1 VIRIST
7 EDLTAITE
15 AVTEIRDKMAEQFSP
30 VEYTMTLIFEDRY
43 QVVMSASRHV
53 NGPWSVNEAIEISD
67 LNTDAKA
74 IKEIKA
80 AAK

>member
-1 VIRIST
+1 MIRIST
-7 EDLTAITE
+7 EDLTTITE
-15 AVTEIRDKMAEQFSP
+15 AVTEIREKMAEQFSP

-53 NGPWSVNEAIEISD
+53 NGPWSVNESIEI
-67 LNTDAKA
+67 N
-74 IKEIKA
+74 EIKA